1 MPPKTSPAVTRSK
14 TPARQTTTAKAAP
27 APPQEPQPEQVYAGL
42 FGGGGGAFG
51 SNFGNLSGSYGTP
64 TGSDQADA
72 RLESLEQRL
81 LAEGARAARERAAD
95 LQVRDDAARIV
106 QNDIAGLSAQI
117 AALVGVVTAATTP
130 ALAAHRAGCNPMRAA
145 EHGFWA
151 QPETMWTSYVKP
163 YLTFPRSPICEEIVD
178 FLW

>member
-14 TPARQTTTAKAAP
+14 TPARQVTPAFAVAP
-27 APPQEPQPEQVYAGL
+27 APQPQPEQVYAGL
-42 FGGGGGAFG
+42 FGGGLFG
-51 SNFGNLSGSYGTP
+51 TNSNLSGSGYGTP

-106 QNDIAGLSAQI
+106 KDDIAGLSA
-117 AALVGVVTAATTP
+117 
-130 ALAAHRAGCNPMRAA
+130 
-145 EHGFWA
+145 
-151 QPETMWTSYVKP
+151 
-163 YLTFPRSPICEEIVD
+163 
-178 FLW
+178 

>member
-14 TPARQTTTAKAAP
+14 TPARQATTAKAAP

-117 AALVGVVTAATTP
+117 AALVGVVTAA
-130 ALAAHRAGCNPMRAA
+130 ACNSGTCISQVLRR
-145 EHGFWA
+145 
-151 QPETMWTSYVKP
+151 
-163 YLTFPRSPICEEIVD
+163 L
-178 FLW
+178 